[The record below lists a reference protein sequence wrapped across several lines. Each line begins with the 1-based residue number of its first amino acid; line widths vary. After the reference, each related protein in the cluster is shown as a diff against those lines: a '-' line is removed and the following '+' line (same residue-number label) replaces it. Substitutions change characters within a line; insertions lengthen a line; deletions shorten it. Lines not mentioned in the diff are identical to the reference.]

1 MAGMEL
7 HMDGKQ
13 DEQQITVDIAPIS
26 STPTKTTPTPQLNRI
41 EAFKR
46 GWENALALPDN
57 LTDLLFDVTASVAVP
72 ALISSCWS
80 SLPIPYFIRIGGVV
94 ALAVAGLFLWQLL
107 ELPAVR
113 GMLIFRLTLVTLGV
127 ILGL

>member
-1 MAGMEL
+1 
-7 HMDGKQ
+7 MDGKDQ
-13 DEQQITVDIAPIS
+13 QQITVDIAPIS
-26 STPTKTTPTPQLNRI
+26 SNPTRTTPLTPQPNRI
-41 EAFKR
+41 DAFKR

-57 LTDLLFDVTASVAVP
+57 LTDLLFDITASIAVP
-72 ALISSCWS
+72 ALIASCWS

-113 GMLIFRLTLVTLGV
+113 GILIFRLTLVTLGV